1 MRHSSAVLISLFL
14 LSVSCTF
21 SQEHLYSVS
30 FFGTYITSSK
40 LYFDPNNP
48 DDILRAQNLPIE
60 HIWGMGFDLRRS
72 FEESG
77 IQIGLSVERLAKTE
91 IVYEPIGTST
101 VIPVYDGYLA
111 FPVELTGY
119 FIIPFSNET
128 VQMYMGG
135 GGGVYFGVRHVEEG
149 GVSAR
154 VVDKSAGFGIHV
166 LSGLQYNFASAMA
179 IRCEVKFRDAQFK
192 STNQFNSGTGFVNA
206 TAVSLGTQPFD
217 SRISIDGMIL
227 SVGLAYRF

>member
-1 MRHSSAVLISLFL
+1 MRHFSAVIISLLF
-14 LSVSCTF
+14 LSVSC
-21 SQEHLYSVS
+21 SLAQEPLYSVS

-60 HIWGMGFDLRRS
+60 HIWGMGFDLRRA
-72 FEESG
+72 FEESD

-101 VIPVYDGYLA
+101 VIPVYDGYLV

-128 VQMYMGG
+128 IQMYMGG
-135 GGGVYFGVRHVEEG
+135 GGGAYFGVRHIEEG

-154 VVDKSAGFGIHV
+154 VVNKSTGFGVHV

-192 STNQFNSGTGFVNA
+192 STNQFNSGAGFINSEA
-206 TAVSLGTQPFD
+206 ISLSTQPFD